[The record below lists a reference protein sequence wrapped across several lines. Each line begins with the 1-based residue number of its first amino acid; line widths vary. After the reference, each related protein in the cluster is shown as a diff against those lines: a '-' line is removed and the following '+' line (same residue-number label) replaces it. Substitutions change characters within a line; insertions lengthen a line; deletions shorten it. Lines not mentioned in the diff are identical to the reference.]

1 MGTSLAA
8 VVLFLVGTGR
18 WGSYLGPLPGNPPYI
33 TDICV
38 IGAVLLRL
46 FSGKRQ
52 SVPRNPLLGAIASCI
67 LILALGHFV
76 FDELL
81 VADSVRDGYPYLMVA
96 LVLLAPR
103 LPAGRVA
110 ELSWL
115 YRVLNFHLIWVGLA
129 LIAPSIPTRLPQLQ
143 PGLGIL
149 TPRGDF
155 DSAVCGIAAAIYL
168 SAFLRGRKA
177 LYLAVVALNLTA
189 AALLLSRAGFVA
201 AVVVVF
207 AVLLSRAGASAH
219 HGRRVVVFTLFA
231 ASAVTLILASPSIP
245 ILQRFAGSLGLP
257 ASNSISL
264 QAAGTENARI
274 VAWPTLYEYVALENA
289 EVLGLGF
296 GRNIM
301 EESGASVALNVQDDV
316 RSPHNW
322 WLDVYAR
329 LGIAGLLLITFLSAI
344 GFVRGWRL
352 LHGELDTG
360 RGGSGTDCLAHR
372 GVARGHLR
380 KPLRRRPLLLLP
392 GRITLVVR

>member
-1 MGTSLAA
+1 
-8 VVLFLVGTGR
+8 
-18 WGSYLGPLPGNPPYI
+18 
-33 TDICV
+33 
-38 IGAVLLRL
+38 
-46 FSGKRQ
+46 RQ

-110 ELSWL
+110 ESWL
-115 YRVLNFHLIWVGLA
+115 YGVLNFHLIWVGIA
-129 LIAPSIPTRLPQLQ
+129 LIVPSIPTRLPQLQ

-155 DSAVCGIAAAIYL
+155 DSAVCGVAAAIYL

-177 LYLAVVALNLTA
+177 LYLVVVALNLIA

-207 AVLLSRAGASAH
+207 AVLLSRVPASVH
-219 HGRRVVVFTLFA
+219 HGRRVVVVTLFA
-231 ASAVTLILASPSIP
+231 ASALALILASPSIP

-274 VAWPTLYEYVALENA
+274 SAWPTLYEYVAVENA
-289 EVLGLGF
+289 QVLGLGF

-329 LGIAGLLLITFLSAI
+329 LGIVGLLLITFLSAI

-352 LHGELDTG
+352 LHGDSIQVAAGAVLIALPIVASLGVIFESPFGAVPYFFCLGASRWWYG
-360 RGGSGTDCLAHR
+360 RR
-372 GVARGHLR
+372 E
-380 KPLRRRPLLLLP
+380 
-392 GRITLVVR
+392 